1 MIVKHGV
8 ILVTTLLIAAGCGK
22 TSDSTTDEKLVPVAD
37 AGQPML
43 LQKGATAVL
52 NASQSYDPRELPLT
66 YNWRIVSKPA
76 TSSTSLSD
84 TSSPFPSIYLDAVG
98 NYEFELI
105 VNNGEYNSAPD
116 VVVISDTDSNP
127 VANAGPDK
135 AARIGQD
142 VTLNGSASFDP
153 DGDPL
158 NYTWTLNSQP
168 MGSSA
173 VLARVSSPFAV
184 LTPDVE
190 GEYKVDLVV
199 SDGNS
204 SSKVDSVVVSTLN
217 TRPIANAGPSR
228 GYTLGES
235 VTLDGNLSS
244 DADGDPLS
252 FKWHIVSA
260 PNGSNASLSL
270 ADKSRVSITP
280 DLSGDYVI
288 ALIVNDGHIDSQ
300 ASTVVLHSGNL
311 PPIANAGHDL
321 SAQVGQLLHLN
332 GTSSTDGNGDI
343 LKPQWSIV
351 SKPKNSS
358 VTLGDS
364 HTFHPTLIPDAYGD
378 YVIQLIV
385 SDGMMPSAPDSV
397 VVSTENTAPVAN
409 AGQSITVPTGSP
421 IYLDGAKSNDAEG
434 SLLNYK
440 WSIISAP
447 KGSSAQ
453 LSATNVVSP
462 QFTPDVSGDFVFQ
475 LIVNDGFLNSMPA
488 TVTVTDNDLP
498 PTANAGR
505 DQSVQT
511 GVTAILNGADSSDPE
526 RKPLTYQWSFLSKPS
541 GSGTIIN
548 DNKSVNASMVPDSA
562 GDYIVQLTVTDAV
575 GQSASD
581 VVVLRDNSRNT
592 LPVADA
598 GDDTKAFLGSNIVL
612 DGLASSDADGDPLS
626 YQWAILSR
634 PVGSNAQ
641 LNNATSA
648 SPDFTPDIEGDFVIQ
663 LVVSDGKSTS
673 LPDVVVI
680 HDSKKN
686 LPPVASILS
695 AAEGLVGQVYQLDGS
710 QSSDPDGDPLSYNWI
725 LFSDPSSAVLSDPA
739 SAKPTFTPT
748 KAGNYVVALSVNDG
762 VRDSI
767 YASVSIAIKE
777 PQKGA
782 AIPTPAG
789 HNLMML
795 SSRGGSNRTGS
806 LVSVRES
813 DLTQSTEITSFHGLP
828 YPVRLNNRQGWSV
841 HPVNN
846 KAYQL
851 LADGGISD
859 SGTITEF
866 IPSTQEATMFLSFPE
881 LEVGG
886 HRVSNYIAELLFHP
900 DGKSA
905 YTYSQDGGA
914 KDSGVLVHI
923 NFDPASSDYKKVSVI
938 AEFGTVNG
946 SYRGSSIPP
955 NTMLYWNGSKT
966 ELITAFGY
974 SRLEQQSVIKI
985 VPSDM
990 NMLSQPWNIE
1000 PFGDPLW
1007 SNGRYL
1013 VAEEDTQII
1022 VTSTDDPILSENSSA
1037 GARGYTLPS
1046 CRNPMGVF
1054 AWRSPEVYVLCQGS
1068 SGADAMLYASNT
1080 SVISP
1085 SLAATFSS
1093 LKGTEFGGVAASELR
1108 SALYTTVNDES
1119 ADVFIDLPS
1128 PGTYIQKP
1136 TLSEVTKPNYAVRHL
1151 ITGGDDLGYFFM
1163 GNPAVVTAPTDTI
1176 NDRYIV
1182 TTSFDGAAYGNGAII
1197 TYDREK
1203 ASISHFPLG
1212 YPQGGLPYGRI
1223 TKTSSGDYFF
1233 ALRELSEANETRHQR
1248 ALARYDSAIGDVELI
1263 KLGDSATPAI
1273 GLADDGLGNIYA
1285 LTSLQTGV
1293 SSYVY
1298 DLLRIDSTSLT
1309 ASKIASYPNT
1319 NAQIPDT
1326 ELVLDNSNVWFFTD
1340 ETLRCRDLN
1349 SSSDGELVLSNTTA
1363 HDPVYAV
1370 TFPVP
1375 GGDGFFATRDSN
1387 SSGQGTIQRLTNNCN
1402 TPSITTSVLG
1412 LTDQPST
1419 ALVSATDGYMYYGTQ
1434 GGKLMRYDPQT
1445 NTVMEVAKVSARSI
1459 VGFIT
1464 EDSNGDLVGFASN
1477 GIESDDQM
1485 FAYTLASGSIV
1496 INDVPEDTPIDEV
1509 YPGFTEIN

>member
-8 ILVTTLLIAAGCGK
+8 IFVATLLIAAGCGK

-66 YNWRIVSKPA
+66 YNWRIVNKPA

-84 TSSPFPSIYLDAVG
+84 SSSPFPSIYLDAVG

-105 VNNGEYNSAPD
+105 VNNGEYDSAPD
-116 VVVISDTDSNP
+116 VVVISDTDSAP

-158 NYTWTLNSQP
+158 NYAWTLSSQP

-190 GEYKVDLVV
+190 GDYKVDLVV

-204 SSKVDSVVVSTLN
+204 SSKVDSVVISTLN
-217 TRPIANAGPSR
+217 TRPLANAGLSR
-228 GYTLGES
+228 GYILGES
-235 VTLDGNLSS
+235 LVLDGSLSS
-244 DADGDPLS
+244 DEDGDPLS
-252 FKWHIVSA
+252 FRWHIVAA
-260 PNGSNASLSL
+260 PKGSTANLSH
-270 ADKSRVSITP
+270 ADKSRANITP
-280 DLSGDYVI
+280 DINGDYVV
-288 ALIVNDGHIDSQ
+288 ALIVNDGNVDSE
-300 ASTVVLHSGNL
+300 ASTVVLHSDNL
-311 PPIANAGHDL
+311 PPVANAGHDL
-321 SAQVGQLLHLN
+321 SAQVGQLLHLD
-332 GTSSTDGNGDI
+332 GTSSTDANGDI

-364 HTFHPTLIPDAYGD
+364 HTFHPTLLPDAYGD
-378 YVIQLIV
+378 YVIQLTV
-385 SDGMMPSAPDSV
+385 SDGVMPSAPDSV

-409 AGQSITVPTGSP
+409 AGQSISVSTGSA
-421 IYLDGAKSNDAEG
+421 IHLDGSNSSDAEG

-440 WSIISAP
+440 WSMISAP

-453 LSATNVVSP
+453 LSATNLVSP
-462 QFTPDVSGDFVFQ
+462 QFTPDISGDFVFQ
-475 LIVNDGFLNSMPA
+475 LIVNDGFLNSMPS

-498 PTANAGR
+498 PTADAGR

-511 GVTAILNGADSSDPE
+511 GVTTILNGADSSDPE
-526 RKPLTYQWSFLSKPS
+526 KKPLTYKWSFLSKPS
-541 GSGTIIN
+541 GSGSVIN
-548 DNKSVNASMVPDSA
+548 DDTNVNASMVPDIA
-562 GDYIVQLTVTDAV
+562 GDYIIQLMVTDAA

-581 VVVLRDNSRNT
+581 VVVLRDNSLNT

-598 GDDTKAFLGSNIVL
+598 GNDTKVFLGSNIVL
-612 DGLASSDADGDPLS
+612 DGLASFDADGDPLS
-626 YQWAILSR
+626 YKWAILSR
-634 PVGSNAQ
+634 PDGSNAQ
-641 LNNATSA
+641 LNNEASA

-686 LPPVASILS
+686 LPPVASILGS
-695 AAEGLVGQVYQLDGS
+695 AEGLVGQVYQLDGS
-710 QSSDPDGDPLSYNWI
+710 QSSDPDGDAISYNWI
-725 LFSDPSSAVLSDPA
+725 LFSDPSSAVLSDPT

-748 KAGNYVVALSVNDG
+748 SAGTYVVALSVNDG
-762 VRDSI
+762 VRDSNL
-767 YASVSIAIKE
+767 ASVSIVIKE
-777 PQKGA
+777 PQKGT

-813 DLTQSTEITSFHGLP
+813 DLTQSTEVTSFHGLP

-938 AEFGTVNG
+938 AEFGAVNA
-946 SYRGSSIPP
+946 SYPGASIPP

-990 NMLSQPWNIE
+990 NMLSQPWYIE

-1007 SNGRYL
+1007 SNGRYF

-1022 VTSTDDPILSENSSA
+1022 VTSSNDPILSENSSA
-1037 GARGYTLPS
+1037 GARGYTLPG
-1046 CRNPMGVF
+1046 CRNPFGAF
-1054 AWRSPEVYVLCQGS
+1054 AWLSPEVYVLCQGS
-1068 SGADAMLYASNT
+1068 GGADAMLYASNT
-1080 SVISP
+1080 SVINP
-1085 SLAATFSS
+1085 SLEATFRS

-1119 ADVFIDLPS
+1119 ANVFINLPS
-1128 PGTYIQKP
+1128 PGTYIQRP
-1136 TLSEVTKPNYAVRHL
+1136 TLSEVTKPNYAIRHL
-1151 ITGGDDLGYFFM
+1151 ITGGDEFGYFFM

-1182 TTSFDGAAYGNGAII
+1182 TTSFDGATYGNGAII

-1203 ASISHFPLG
+1203 ASISHLPLG

-1233 ALRELSEANETRHQR
+1233 ALRELSVKNAPRHQR
-1248 ALARYDSAIGDVELI
+1248 ALARYDSAIGDIELI

-1285 LTSLQTGV
+1285 LTSSQTGV

-1309 ASKIASYPNT
+1309 ASKVASYPNT

-1370 TFPVP
+1370 TFLVP
-1375 GGDGFFATRDSN
+1375 GGDGFFTTRESN
-1387 SSGQGTIQRLTNNCN
+1387 ISGQGTIQRLTNNCN
-1402 TPSITTSVLG
+1402 TPSIATSVMG

-1419 ALVSATDGYMYYGTQ
+1419 ALVAATDGYMYYGTQ

-1445 NTVMEVAKVSARSI
+1445 NSVSEVAQVPARSL
-1459 VGFIT
+1459 VGFIM

-1496 INDVPEDTPIDEV
+1496 ISDVPEDTPIDEI
-1509 YPGFTEIN
+1509 YPGFIEIN

>member
-1 MIVKHGV
+1 MIAKHGV

-84 TSSPFPSIYLDAVG
+84 SSSPFPSIYLDAVG

-116 VVVISDTDSNP
+116 MVVISDTDSIP

-135 AARIGQD
+135 AAIIGQD

-158 NYTWTLNSQP
+158 NYTWALNSQP

-173 VLARVSSPFAV
+173 VLARVGSPFAV

-235 VTLDGNLSS
+235 VILDGNLSS

-260 PNGSNASLSL
+260 PNGSNASLSF

-288 ALIVNDGHIDSQ
+288 ALIVNDGHIDSK

-343 LKPQWSIV
+343 LTPQWSIV
-351 SKPKNSS
+351 SRPKNSS

-364 HTFHPTLIPDAYGD
+364 HTFHPTLTPDAYGD

-421 IYLDGAKSNDAEG
+421 IYLDGSKSNDAEG
-434 SLLNYK
+434 ALLNYK
-440 WSIISAP
+440 WSMISAP

-511 GVTAILNGADSSDPE
+511 GVTTILNGAASSDPE

-562 GDYIVQLTVTDAV
+562 GDYIVQLTVTDAA
-575 GQSASD
+575 GQSATD
-581 VVVLRDNSRNT
+581 VVVLRDNNRNT

-598 GDDTKAFLGSNIVL
+598 GDDTKVFLGSNIVL
-612 DGLASSDADGDPLS
+612 DGLASFDADGDPLS

-634 PVGSNAQ
+634 PVGSKVQ

-673 LPDVVVI
+673 LPDVTVI
-680 HDSKKN
+680 HDTKKN
-686 LPPVASILS
+686 LPPVANILS
-695 AAEGLVGQVYQLDGS
+695 PTEGVVGQSYLLDGS
-710 QSSDPDGDPLSYNWI
+710 QSRDPDGDALSYNWI
-725 LFSDPSSAVLSDPA
+725 LVSDQNSAAISDPT
-739 SAKPTFTPT
+739 SAKPTFTPM
-748 KAGNYVVALSVNDG
+748 KAGTYVIALSVNDG

-767 YASVSIAIKE
+767 YASTSIAIKE

-828 YPVRLNNRQGWSV
+828 YPIKPNDRQGWSV
-841 HPVNN
+841 HPLNH
-846 KAYQL
+846 KAYQIL
-851 LADGGISD
+851 NYGGINS

-866 IPSTQEATMFLSFPE
+866 IPLTQEASMFLSFPE
-881 LEVGG
+881 LEIGG
-886 HRVSNYIAELLFHP
+886 NRVFEYKTELLFHP

-905 YTYSQDGGA
+905 YTYSLEGGA
-914 KDSGVLVHI
+914 NNAGILVHI
-923 NFDPASSDYKKVSVI
+923 NFDPSSPNYKQVSVI
-938 AEFGTVNG
+938 AEFGAANG
-946 SYRGSSIPP
+946 NYPGYTASP
-955 NTMLYWNGSKT
+955 TTLLYWNGDQT
-966 ELITAFGY
+966 ELIVAFGF
-974 SRLEQQSVIKI
+974 SRFEQHHVIKI
-985 VPSDM
+985 VPRD
-990 NMLSQPWNIE
+990 NQDLSKPWDIE
-1000 PFGDPLW
+1000 LFGNQIW

-1013 VAEEDTQII
+1013 AVKRDTQIM
-1022 VTSTDDPILSENSSA
+1022 VTSIGDPILTENAPGGTVGFALSQCYDPL
-1037 GARGYTLPS
+1037 GAFLWQEPQ
-1046 CRNPMGVF
+1046 
-1054 AWRSPEVYVLCQGS
+1054 VYVLCQGVG
-1068 SGADAMLYASNT
+1068 GAKTLLYVSNT
-1080 SVISP
+1080 SATRP
-1085 SLAATFSS
+1085 SLAATLGSLNGTKSS
-1093 LKGTEFGGVAASELR
+1093 GIVVSELR
-1108 SALYTTVNDES
+1108 SALYSTVNDES
-1119 ADVFIDLPS
+1119 AVAFISSPS
-1128 PGTYIQKP
+1128 PGTYLKKP
-1136 TLSEVTKPNYAVRHL
+1136 TLTEITKPNYSIRHL
-1151 ITGGDDLGYFFM
+1151 VTGGDKLGYFFM
-1163 GNPAVVTAPTDTI
+1163 GNPAIVTDPKDSI
-1176 NDRYIV
+1176 NDRFIV
-1182 TTSFDGAAYGNGAII
+1182 TTSFNGSEYGNGAII
-1197 TYDREK
+1197 TYDRK
-1203 ASISHFPLG
+1203 TASILSLPLG
-1212 YPQGGLPYGRI
+1212 YPKGGVPYGRLV
-1223 TKTSSGDYFF
+1223 KVSSGDYFF
-1233 ALRELSEANETRHQR
+1233 SLREFSVGDGTRQR
-1248 ALARYDSAIGDVELI
+1248 AIARYDSALGNVELI
-1263 KLGDSATPAI
+1263 TLGDSVNPAVSI
-1273 GLADDGLGNIYA
+1273 AHDGFGNLYT
-1285 LTSLQTGV
+1285 LTSAQTGKSTYQFDLIRINGTNLT
-1293 SSYVY
+1293 SS
-1298 DLLRIDSTSLT
+1298 IT
-1309 ASKIASYPNT
+1309 ASYPST
-1319 NAQIPDT
+1319 SDHIPDT
-1326 ELVLDNSNVWFFTD
+1326 ELVFDNSNLWFFTD

-1349 SSSDGELVLSNTTA
+1349 SSSDGELVLSNTAA

-1370 TFPVP
+1370 TFPAV
-1375 GGDGFFATRDSN
+1375 GGEGFFTTRESN
-1387 SSGQGTIQRLTNNCN
+1387 NVGQGTIQRLTNDCN
-1402 TPSITTSVLG
+1402 APSITTSVSG

-1419 ALVSATDGYMYYGTQ
+1419 ALVAATDGYMYYGTQ

-1445 NTVMEVAKVSARSI
+1445 NTVIEVAKVSARSI
-1459 VGFIT
+1459 VGFIM

-1477 GIESDDQM
+1477 GTESDDQM
-1485 FAYTLASGSIV
+1485 FAYTLATGSIV
-1496 INDVPEDTPIDEV
+1496 INDVPEDTPIDEI